1 MNHLLLIDGHAI
13 LHRAYHALPK
23 LKTPGLGQVNA
34 VYGFS
39 TMLLKSIREL
49 KPDYL
54 AVCMDPPGPNFR
66 NDLYIAY
73 RANRKPTDPDLI
85 SQIPLTHDLLKN
97 LKIAT
102 FMKKGYEADDLLATL
117 SKKFLSLTPKT
128 SPRKSKK
135 VTIITG
141 DKDLMQLVTS
151 KVRLFM
157 PVRGFSVTQVFGPK
171 EVKEKLSV
179 NPAQVVDLKALMGD
193 PSDNYPGI
201 VGVGPKTATTL
212 LAEFRTLDNIY
223 KNLDK
228 LKPNLREKIEKS
240 KEDAY
245 LSQKLAQIIDTVP
258 LKFSLKKTR
267 WKEKKLENFKTTF
280 QKLNFRSLVSR
291 VEKDLAPKTLL
302 LKNKTPSSQ
311 PSLFNPSQ
319 LFSFSSQTPPL
330 KTPSPISEFP
340 PSST

>member
-1 MNHLLLIDGHAI
+1 MSHFLLIDGHAI

-23 LKTPGLGQVNA
+23 MNTSGLGPTNA
-34 VYGFS
+34 IYGFS

-73 RANRKPTDPDLI
+73 RANRKPTDPDLV
-85 SQIPLTHDLLKN
+85 SQFPLAHKLLKN

-117 SKKFLSLTPKT
+117 AKKFLSLTSKT
-128 SPRKSKK
+128 SPLKPKR

-141 DKDLMQLVTS
+141 DKDLMQLVTG
-151 KVRLFM
+151 KVKLFM
-157 PVRGFSVTQVFGPK
+157 PVRGLSTTQTFGPK
-171 EVKEKLSV
+171 EVKEKLGV
-179 NPAQVVDLKALMGD
+179 DPNQVVDLKALMGD

-201 VGVGPKTATTL
+201 IGVGPKTATAL
-212 LAEFRTLDNIY
+212 LAEFKTLDNIY

-228 LKPNLREKIEKS
+228 IKPNLKEKIEKS

-245 LSQKLAQIIDTVP
+245 LSQSLAQIIDTVP
-258 LKFSLKKTR
+258 CKFSFQKTR
-267 WKEKKLENFKTTF
+267 WKKEKLENFKTAF

-291 VEKDLAPKTLL
+291 LEKDLAPKTSP
-302 LKNKTPSSQ
+302 LKPKTLSSQ
-311 PSLFNPSQ
+311 PSLF
-319 LFSFSSQTPPL
+319 
-330 KTPSPISEFP
+330 
-340 PSST
+340 

>member
-1 MNHLLLIDGHAI
+1 MSHFLLIDGHAI

-23 LKTPGLGQVNA
+23 LRTPGLGPVNA

-39 TMLLKSIREL
+39 TMLLKSIKEL
-49 KPDYL
+49 KPNYL

-85 SQIPLTHDLLKN
+85 SQFPLTHELLKN

-117 SKKFLSLTPKT
+117 AKKFLKL
-128 SPRKSKK
+128 KSDSQ

-141 DKDLMQLVTS
+141 DKDLMQLVTK
-151 KVRLFM
+151 KVKLLM
-157 PVRGFSVTQVFGPK
+157 PVRGLSTTQTFGPK
-171 EVKEKLSV
+171 EVREKLGV
-179 NPAQVVDLKALMGD
+179 KPAQVVDLKALMGD

-212 LAEFRTLDNIY
+212 LTEFKSLDNIY

-228 LKPNLREKIEKS
+228 IKPNLKEKIEKS

-258 LKFSLKKTR
+258 LKFSLKKTH
-267 WKEKKLENFKTTF
+267 WEEKKLQNFKTAF
-280 QKLNFRSLVSR
+280 QKFNFRSLVSR
-291 VEKDLAPKTLL
+291 LEKDLASQPSLRKS
-302 LKNKTPSSQ
+302 KTPSSQ
-311 PSLFNPSQ
+311 PSLF
-319 LFSFSSQTPPL
+319 
-330 KTPSPISEFP
+330 
-340 PSST
+340 